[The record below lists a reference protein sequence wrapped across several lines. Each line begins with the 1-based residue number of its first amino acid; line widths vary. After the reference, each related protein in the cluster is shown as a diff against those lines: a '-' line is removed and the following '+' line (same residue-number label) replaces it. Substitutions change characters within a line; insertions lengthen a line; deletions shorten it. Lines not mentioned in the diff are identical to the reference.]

1 MLADGI
7 ASLNAAYAVMM
18 ALYHRDVHGGP
29 GQLIDVNLIDPLAR
43 LLEQTLLGYD
53 QLGLV
58 PKRAGNRWD
67 ISAPRNTYQT
77 SDGRWL
83 AMSGSSPALALRVF
97 RAIGRGDLAQ
107 DVDFSDPQRRL
118 ARARDVD
125 EVVAKW
131 VSSKTLAEA
140 MEVFDAA
147 EVAAAPVYDITDL
160 VADEQLQ
167 HRGVFVTVDDDA
179 LGAIMVQA
187 PVPKF
192 SESPGRV
199 GHLGPALGEH
209 NAEVYGEILG
219 LTTSEIDDLH
229 VAGVL

>member
-1 MLADGI
+1 
-7 ASLNAAYAVMM
+7 
-18 ALYHRDVHGGP
+18 
-29 GQLIDVNLIDPLAR
+29 
-43 LLEQTLLGYD
+43 
-53 QLGLV
+53 
-58 PKRAGNRWD
+58 
-67 ISAPRNTYQT
+67 
-77 SDGRWL
+77 
-83 AMSGSSPALALRVF
+83 MSGSSPALALRVF
-97 RAIGRGDLAQ
+97 RAIGRDDLAQ

-118 ARARDVD
+118 ARAQDVD

-147 EVAAAPVYDITDL
+147 EVAAAPVYDIADL

-167 HRGVFVTVDDDA
+167 HRGVFVSVDDGD
-179 LGAIMVQA
+179 LGAMMVQA

-199 GHLGPALGEH
+199 EHLGPALGEH
-209 NAEVYGEILG
+209 NAEVYGELLG
-219 LTTSEIDDLH
+219 LTVSEIDDLH